1 MRLTVVRVVT
11 AGLLLAGCD
20 GGGADPAQVRLLLLG
35 EDGNIATVLPDGS
48 GRRLL
53 TEDAGPQHRY
63 FQPTWSP
70 AGDRVAFSELAVR
83 DGTQV
88 SRLVVVDQEGD
99 REAAFET
106 TSPAFYLSWSPDGEH
121 VGYLGDAP
129 QGIEL
134 GMVKADGAQGQ
145 PEILAHGA
153 PLYFSW
159 APDGERLLAHIDAA
173 RIMTISVDGE
183 TSQLDVSAGAFQA
196 PHWSH
201 DGRRRAFAVA
211 AESGQQLVIAG
222 LDDTRREVVTF
233 QGFISFLLSPDGD
246 RIAYRALSA
255 TSPGELV
262 VQSTDGNRQS
272 AARDPVLAFFWS
284 PDGRK
289 LLYLVPEQ
297 EGETP
302 WFRWYVW
309 DGEVSQR
316 LGRFLPS
323 PVLARDYL
331 PFFDQFAQS
340 LSFWSP
346 GSDAFVY
353 AGRGEEGEG
362 IWIQR
367 LGADREPEPV
377 TKGLFASWP
386 PTHP

>member
-1 MRLTVVRVVT
+1 MRPTVVSVVLS
-11 AGLLLAGCD
+11 GLLLAGCD
-20 GGGADPAQVRLLLLG
+20 GGVADPAQMRLLVLG

-48 GRRLL
+48 ERRLL
-53 TEDAGPQHRY
+53 TEDAGRQHRY

-83 DGTQV
+83 DGTQA
-88 SRLVVVDQEGD
+88 SALVVADAEGD
-99 REAAFET
+99 RQAAFET

-121 VGYLGDAP
+121 LGYLGNAP
-129 QGIEL
+129 GGIEL
-134 GMVKADGAQGQ
+134 GMVQTDGAAGQ
-145 PEILAHGA
+145 PEILTQGQ

-159 APDGERLLAHIDAA
+159 APDGQRLLAHIDGA
-173 RIMTISVDGE
+173 RMVTISLEGE
-183 TSQLDVSAGAFQA
+183 ASELDVSPAAFQA
-196 PHWSH
+196 PQWSH
-201 DGRRRAFAVA
+201 DRRAFAVA
-211 AESGQQLVIAG
+211 ADSGQQLVIAAP
-222 LDDTRREVVTF
+222 DDTRRQVVAF
-233 QGFISFLLSPDGD
+233 EGFISFLLSPDGD

-262 VQSTDGNRQS
+262 VQSADGDRRS
-272 AARDPVLAFFWS
+272 AARNPVVAFFWS

-289 LLYLVPEQ
+289 LLYLVPEP
-297 EGETP
+297 EEEAP

-309 DGEVSQR
+309 DGEESQP
-316 LGRFLPS
+316 LGRFVPS
-323 PVLARDYL
+323 PILARDYL

-353 AGRGEEGEG
+353 AGRGEDGGEG

-367 LGADREPEPV
+367 LGGDREPEPV

-386 PTHP
+386 PAGP

>member
-1 MRLTVVRVVT
+1 M
-11 AGLLLAGCD
+11 AGLLRAGCD
-20 GGGADPAQVRLLLLG
+20 GGGADPAEVRLLLLG

-53 TEDAGPQHRY
+53 TEDAGSQHRY

-70 AGDRVAFSELAVR
+70 GGDRVAFSELAVR

-88 SRLVVVDQEGD
+88 SRLVVADPEGD

-121 VGYLGDAP
+121 LGYLGNGP
-129 QGIEL
+129 EGIEL
-134 GMVKADGAQGQ
+134 GMVKADGAEGQ

-159 APDGERLLAHIDAA
+159 APDGKRLLAHIDAA
-173 RIMTISVDGE
+173 RIVTISVDGE
-183 TSQLDVSAGAFQA
+183 ASQLDVSPGAFQA
-196 PHWSH
+196 PQWSH

-211 AESGQQLVIAG
+211 GDSVQQLVIAG
-222 LDDTRREVVTF
+222 PDDTRRQVVTF

-262 VQSTDGNRQS
+262 VQSGEGDRRS
-272 AARDPVLAFFWS
+272 AADDPVVAFFWS
-284 PDGRK
+284 QDGRK
-289 LLYLVPEQ
+289 LLYLVPEP
-297 EGETP
+297 EEEAP

-309 DGEVSQR
+309 DGDESQR
-316 LGRFLPS
+316 LGRFVPS
-323 PVLARDYL
+323 PILARDYL

-353 AGRGEEGEG
+353 AGRGEEGGEG
-362 IWIQR
+362 IWIQH
-367 LGADREPEPV
+367 LGADRGPEPV
-377 TKGLFASWP
+377 SKGLFASWP
-386 PTHP
+386 PARP